1 MQISEAHA
9 NGQVINVKPTQVN
22 NLTNGTIIMNHVLT
36 KNKFVVKIHFLMVVL
51 PCTWK
56 LSVVPFQKTIFVNLL
71 ILSLK
76 KSFIQS
82 TL

>member
-22 NLTNGTIIMNHVLT
+22 NLTNGTIIMNLVPT
-36 KNKFVVKIHFLMVVL
+36 KNKFVVRIHFQMVAL